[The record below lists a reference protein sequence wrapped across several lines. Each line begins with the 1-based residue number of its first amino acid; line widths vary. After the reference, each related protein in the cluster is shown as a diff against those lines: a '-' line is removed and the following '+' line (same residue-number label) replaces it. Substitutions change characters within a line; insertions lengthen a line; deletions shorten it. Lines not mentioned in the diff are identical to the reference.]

1 MAQKEISGRTEL
13 RAALWQSRGLI
24 YAAAIFSLVVNVLM
38 LTGPLYML
46 NVYDRVLGSKSVA
59 TLVAL
64 SVIVAFLFV
73 CMAILDFVR
82 GRLMAR
88 VGARLQSTL
97 DERVFRASLDNTLS
111 GNPTPEGM
119 TGLRDLEA
127 VQRALTSPVAMS
139 AFDLPWMPLF
149 FVGIFIF
156 HPWLGYLA
164 LGGAAVLIA
173 LALLNQSRT
182 RAQSEKANQSA
193 GSAERYGQNMRE
205 EADQIRAM
213 GMESAVLT
221 RWQTIRN
228 QALGATM
235 AFSDTSGFFTATTRG
250 TRLFLQSAMLG
261 LGAYIVL
268 QGELTAGAMIAGSIL
283 LGRALAPIETLIG
296 QWSMVERAREG
307 WRNLSV
313 LLGNARQNKTRTDLP
328 VPNAKLTVD
337 QLTVF
342 APGAT
347 TPALRLISFDV
358 KPGQAVG
365 VIGPSGAGKSSLA
378 YALIGLWPAM
388 SGTVRL
394 DGATLDQYE
403 PDTLGKYVGYLPQR
417 IQLFEGTI
425 AENIA
430 RMALTPDS
438 EKVVSAAKLA
448 AAHDMILKLP
458 NGYDTQVD
466 INGGR
471 LSGGQIQRIGLAR
484 ALYGDPVLVVLDEPN
499 SNLDNDGNLAL
510 NLAIQSLK
518 EQGKAV
524 LIMAH
529 RPAAVQE
536 CDTLLVIENGLRRA
550 FGPKDDVLRQLVQ
563 NHQTIQSSTG
573 GGGVS

>member
-59 TLVAL
+59 TLIAL

-111 GNPTPEGM
+111 GNPTAEGM

-164 LGGAAVLIA
+164 LGGAAVLIV
-173 LALLNQSRT
+173 LALLTQSRT
-182 RAQSEKANQSA
+182 RAQS
-193 GSAERYGQNMRE
+193 
-205 EADQIRAM
+205 
-213 GMESAVLT
+213 V
-221 RWQTIRN
+221 IRN

-313 LLGNARQNKTRTDLP
+313 LLGNAQQNKTRTDLP
-328 VPNAKLTVD
+328 VPTANLTVD
-337 QLTVF
+337 QLLIRDTKSCF
-342 APGAT
+342 TKWSIYGA
-347 TPALRLISFDV
+347 
-358 KPGQAVG
+358 
-365 VIGPSGAGKSSLA
+365 
-378 YALIGLWPAM
+378 
-388 SGTVRL
+388 
-394 DGATLDQYE
+394 E
-403 PDTLGKYVGYLPQR
+403 
-417 IQLFEGTI
+417 
-425 AENIA
+425 
-430 RMALTPDS
+430 
-438 EKVVSAAKLA
+438 
-448 AAHDMILKLP
+448 IL
-458 NGYDTQVD
+458 V
-466 INGGR
+466 
-471 LSGGQIQRIGLAR
+471 
-484 ALYGDPVLVVLDEPN
+484 LY
-499 SNLDNDGNLAL
+499 
-510 NLAIQSLK
+510 
-518 EQGKAV
+518 
-524 LIMAH
+524 
-529 RPAAVQE
+529 
-536 CDTLLVIENGLRRA
+536 
-550 FGPKDDVLRQLVQ
+550 F
-563 NHQTIQSSTG
+563 
-573 GGGVS
+573 